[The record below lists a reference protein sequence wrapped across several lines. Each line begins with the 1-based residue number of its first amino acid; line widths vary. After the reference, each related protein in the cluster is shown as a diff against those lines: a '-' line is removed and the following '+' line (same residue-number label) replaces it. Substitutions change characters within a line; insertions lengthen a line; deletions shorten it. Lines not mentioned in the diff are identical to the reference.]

1 MVFVYKKT
9 STAKRRTCSICLLF
23 RTLFDISRSF
33 AKKKLNYIMSLNK
46 SEYAL
51 DAELSESMDEEVGE
65 ANIKRRTVV
74 GPWKNL

>member
-9 STAKRRTCSICLLF
+9 ATAKRRTCSICLLF

-33 AKKKLNYIMSLNK
+33 AKKLNYIMSLNK
-46 SEYAL
+46 SEDAL
-51 DAELSESMDEEVGE
+51 DADLSESLDEEVGE
-65 ANIKRRTVV
+65 ANVKRRTVV